1 MYIELHTHS
10 NFSLL
15 DGADHPETLVA
26 RAAEL
31 GMPALALTDHDNV
44 YGAVRF
50 WQAAQ
55 EAGIRPIFGAEL
67 TVGRRTAVAPEN
79 DKNNVAADD
88 SPTHHLTLLVENE
101 AGWHNLCYLISV
113 AQRHQPKGQAVLP
126 PEELIGC
133 TGGLIA
139 LSGCRQGEIAGLL
152 RQGRRRQAIRTAI
165 HYRDLFGPHNFW
177 IELQH
182 HYRPGD
188 DYLVSQLAG
197 LADYLGLSCM
207 ATNNV
212 HYAQSE
218 QSRLQDILVCIR
230 QQTTLDAAAHLL
242 RGNAE
247 FYLKT
252 AEQMATLFADY
263 PQALTNSSLI
273 ADRCRFEL
281 AYGLQDL
288 PHFPTP
294 GGLSDLAYLRRLCQ
308 KALYEGYN
316 SSPLP
321 DPGLRQRLD
330 HELAIIERAGL
341 ANYFLIVADIV
352 AFARRQGIRC
362 QGRGSAANSL
372 VAYLLH
378 ISPIDP
384 LAHGLVFERFLS
396 DERRVVPDID
406 LDFESERREEVIQY
420 IYQTYGPAHV
430 AMACTFV
437 TFRARSAVRDV
448 GKVLGLPP
456 NLVAAA
462 AHSLDSMETAV
473 NVTPNQQ
480 APLHLLLDLSRQLEG
495 YPRHLG
501 LHSGGMVVT
510 GRPLNSRVPT
520 EPAALAERVVVQ
532 WDKEALAA
540 VGLVKI
546 DVLGLRMLS
555 TLTEAVDLV
564 KRATGQALDLDIL
577 SFDDPQVYEMIAQAD
592 TLGVFQVESRAQAQ
606 MLPKLKP
613 RCFADLI
620 IAISL
625 IRPGPVQGNMVRPFL
640 RRRAGLE
647 PVTYLHPLL
656 EPALA
661 ETLGVILFQE
671 QVLKVARDLAGFTA
685 GQGELLRRAL
695 GAKRAAAAI
704 RQFQA
709 DFLAGAQQ
717 KGVSPDVAKQVFDQL
732 AAFGSYS
739 FAKSHAAAFA
749 VIVYQSAWLKWYHF
763 EAYYAALLNTRP
775 GFWPPA
781 IMVNEVQRRGGTV
794 LGVDIHHSQANC
806 TLEGKAIRLG
816 LTYVKG
822 LGEGQIEQ
830 IVACRQER
838 PFTGLTDFC
847 RRTAIGR
854 RLVERLILAGAMA
867 EWHVPRRQLMW
878 QLGTLSYKE
887 EGLALADDPT
897 ELTLPPLSQAEQL
910 LAEQSVMGVSTGP
923 HVLSFYRTWLDANNI
938 LDSRELAATPHGR
951 RVRVAGL
958 LVVHQSPPTAKGFHF
973 LTLETE
979 TGLINVI
986 VRPAVYRQFSPLLLT
1001 AKLLLVA
1008 GVVQQ
1013 EEGVTNV
1020 LVNHISHLE
1029 TDLRPFG

>member
-26 RAAEL
+26 RAAAL

-67 TVGRRTAVAPEN
+67 TVAWPTAVTPGD
-79 DKNNVAADD
+79 DKNSTNGEA
-88 SPTHHLTLLVENE
+88 THHLTLLVENE
-101 AGWHNLCYLISV
+101 AGWHNLCYLIST
-113 AQRHQPKGQAVLP
+113 AQRDQPKGKAVLS

-133 TGGLIA
+133 SGGLIA
-139 LSGCRQGEIAGLL
+139 LSGCRQGEIARLL
-152 RQGRRRQAIRTAI
+152 RQGRRRQAIRAAH
-165 HYRDLFGPHNFW
+165 HYRDMFGPDNFW
-177 IELQH
+177 LELQH

-197 LADYLGLSCM
+197 LAGYLGLGCV

-212 HYAQSE
+212 HYAQPE
-218 QSRLQDILVCIR
+218 QSRLQDVLVCIR
-230 QQTTLDAAAHLL
+230 QQTTLDVAAHLL

-252 AEQMATLFADY
+252 AGQMTTLFAGY
-263 PQALTNSSLI
+263 PQALANSSLI
-273 ADRCRFEL
+273 AGRCRFEL

-308 KALYEGYN
+308 QALYDRHG
-316 SSPLP
+316 SPHP
-321 DPGLRQRLD
+321 DLRQRLD

-352 AFARRQGIRC
+352 AFARRRGIRC

-462 AHSLDSMETAV
+462 AHSLDSLQTAA
-473 NVTPNQQ
+473 NVDSQEQ

-555 TLTEAVDLV
+555 TLTETVDLI
-564 KRATGQALDLDIL
+564 KSATGQAPDLDAL
-577 SFDDPQVYEMIAQAD
+577 TFTDPQVYEMIAQAD

-695 GAKRAAAAI
+695 GAKRAEAAI

-709 DFLAGAQQ
+709 DFLAGAQR
-717 KGVSPDVAKQVFDQL
+717 KGVPPDVAEQVFDQL

-749 VIVYQSAWLKWYHF
+749 VIVYQSAWLKRYHY

-775 GFWPPA
+775 GFWPPS
-781 IMVNEVQRRGGTV
+781 ILVNEVQRRGGTV
-794 LGVDIHHSQANC
+794 LGVDIHRSQPNC
-806 TLEGKAIRLG
+806 TLEGEAIRLG

-822 LGEGQIEQ
+822 LGEAQIER

-838 PFTGLTDFC
+838 PFTNLTGFC
-847 RRTAIGR
+847 RRTGIGR
-854 RLVERLILAGAMA
+854 RLVERLILAGAMD
-867 EWHVPRRQLMW
+867 EWDVPRRQLVW

-887 EGLALADDPT
+887 EGLALPDDLP

-938 LDSRELAATPHGR
+938 LDSRQLAETPHGR

-986 VRPAVYRQFSPLLLT
+986 VRPAVYRQYSPLLRT
-1001 AKLLLVA
+1001 ADLLLVA

-1020 LVNHISHLE
+1020 LAGH
-1029 TDLRPFG
+1029 FGRLDF

>member
-26 RAAEL
+26 RAAALE
-31 GMPALALTDHDNV
+31 MPALALTDHDNV

-50 WQAAQ
+50 WQAAR
-55 EAGIRPIFGAEL
+55 EAGIRPILGAEL
-67 TVGRRTAVAPEN
+67 TVGQPAASGPED
-79 DKNNVAADD
+79 DKNSAAEDD
-88 SPTHHLTLLVENE
+88 PATHHLTLLVESE
-101 AGWHNLCYLISV
+101 AGWHNLCYLISA
-113 AQRHQPKGQAVLP
+113 AQRNQPKGQAVLP
-126 PEELIGC
+126 QAELLGC

-139 LSGCRQGEIAGLL
+139 LSGCRQGEIARLL
-152 RQGRRRQAIRTAI
+152 RQGRRRRAIRAATY
-165 HYRDLFGPHNFW
+165 YRDLFGPDNFW

-188 DYLVSQLAG
+188 DYLVSQLAS
-197 LADYLGLSCM
+197 LAGYLGLGCV

-212 HYAQSE
+212 HYALSQ
-218 QSRLQDILVCIR
+218 QSRLQDVLVCIR

-252 AEQMATLFADY
+252 ADQMATLFPDR
-263 PQALTNSSLI
+263 PQALANSGHI
-273 ADRCRFEL
+273 ADHCRFEL

-308 KALYEGYN
+308 KALYERYG
-316 SSPLP
+316 SPHP
-321 DPGLRQRLD
+321 DLRQRLD

-341 ANYFLIVADIV
+341 ANYFLIVADVV

-420 IYQTYGPAHV
+420 IYRTYGPAHV

-456 NLVAAA
+456 DLVTAA
-462 AHSLDSMETAV
+462 AHSLNGQQAA
-473 NVTPNQQ
+473 NVTSGQQ
-480 APLHLLLDLSRQLEG
+480 APLQLLLDLSQQLEA

-555 TLTEAVDLV
+555 TLTEAASLIQT
-564 KRATGQALDLDIL
+564 ATGEAPDFEALT
-577 SFDDPQVYEMIAQAD
+577 FDDPQVYEMIAQAD

-613 RCFADLI
+613 RCFNDLI
-620 IAISL
+620 VAISL

-695 GAKRAAAAI
+695 GAKRAEAAI

-709 DFLAGAQQ
+709 DFLAGAQR
-717 KGVSPDVAKQVFDQL
+717 KGVPPDVAEQVFDQL

-763 EAYYAALLNTRP
+763 EAFYAALLNTRP

-781 IMVNEVQRRGGTV
+781 ILVNEVQRRGGTV
-794 LGVDIHHSQANC
+794 MGVDIHRSQANC
-806 TLEGKAIRLG
+806 TLEGEAIRLG

-822 LGEGQIEQ
+822 LGEGQIEK
-830 IVACRQER
+830 IVRCRQER
-838 PFTGLTDFC
+838 PFTDLTDFC
-847 RRTAIGR
+847 RRTGIAR
-854 RLVERLILAGAMA
+854 RLVERLLLVGAMD
-867 EWHVPRRQLMW
+867 EWNVPRRQLVW

-887 EGLALADDPT
+887 EGLALPDDPP

-910 LAEQSVMGVSTGP
+910 LAEQSVMGLSTGP
-923 HVLSFYRTWLDANNI
+923 HVLSFYREWLAANGI
-938 LDSRELAATPHGR
+938 LDSRELAEAPHGR

-986 VRPAVYRQFSPLLLT
+986 VRPSIYRRFSLLLRT
-1001 AKLLLVA
+1001 AQLLLVA

-1013 EEGVTNV
+1013 EDGVTNV
-1020 LVNHISHLE
+1020 LASHIGRL
-1029 TDLRPFG
+1029 DG